1 MPYSAGGLSCDEPS
15 NSRPSRL
22 GHLESGRLY
31 RTGDQLNKRDSTRGE
46 DSRPHTHIRLLAAA
60 GACGAVVLAASLAVN
75 LSGANDVT
83 FPSIQTPSGLPTS
96 FPSVPGASDL
106 PTEFPSFSMPT
117 DLPTNLPTDMP
128 SLPDLSGL
136 TGGGS

>member
-1 MPYSAGGLSCDEPS
+1 MSK
-15 NSRPSRL
+15 
-22 GHLESGRLY
+22 H
-31 RTGDQLNKRDSTRGE
+31 DSTRGE
-46 DSRPHTHIRLLAAA
+46 DKQPHTQVRLLAAA

-96 FPSVPGASDL
+96 FPSMPGASDL
-106 PTEFPSFSMPT
+106 PTDFPSFSMPT
-117 DLPTNLPTDMP
+117 DLPTDLPSMP
-128 SLPDLSGL
+128 GL